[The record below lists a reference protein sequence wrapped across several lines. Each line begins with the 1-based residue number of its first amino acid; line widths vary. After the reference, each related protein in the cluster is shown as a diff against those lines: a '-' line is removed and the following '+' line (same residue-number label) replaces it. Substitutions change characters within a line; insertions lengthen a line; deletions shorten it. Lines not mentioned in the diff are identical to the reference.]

1 MGPACQTKNRE
12 IGGLAKAA
20 TVLSCDN
27 LTVLTWDYNG
37 EETVN
42 KKTVRVVPVWIWINS
57 LTQNQKETGGLNRF
71 GYLPL

>member
-20 TVLSCDN
+20 TVHSCDS
-27 LTVLTWDYNG
+27 LTLLTWDYNG

-42 KKTVRVVPVWIWINS
+42 KKTVRVVLVWM
-57 LTQNQKETGGLNRF
+57 
-71 GYLPL
+71 